1 MTVREATASEHRRA
15 NGRDRA
21 SVRGRLSTSTGFS
34 GCPQCTRHSLEQRQ
48 NGHERA
54 RRTADGP
61 AASAHTCVPHS
72 LFPARHAP
80 ARRRRRSVLPW
91 YRRDVT
97 AAAWTPCERQWCA
110 TLSRPNV
117 ATGCGQPAARS
128 PRRARPRRVAGSM
141 WPRQEVVYPTCR
153 YVTYLTIQS
162 ILHC

>member
-72 LFPARHAP
+72 LFPARHA
-80 ARRRRRSVLPW
+80 R
-91 YRRDVT
+91 
-97 AAAWTPCERQWCA
+97 AAAGAASCPDSGVTLPPHHEPRVNDSDVPHYLDQMSLLDVPTQPHTARAERA
-110 TLSRPNV
+110 
-117 ATGCGQPAARS
+117 
-128 PRRARPRRVAGSM
+128 VAGSM
-141 WPRQEVVYPTCR
+141 
-153 YVTYLTIQS
+153 
-162 ILHC
+162 